1 MNESNRIISDG
12 EPTELLTL
20 PAKHKIKKDV
30 ERNALMTRSMEQIVV
45 TPAPKPALR
54 KSRSAPHGQLRN
66 NSFYMEPAP
75 VPVYLNSTSP
85 PQMQPIP
92 TMQPI
97 QRIPSMQPYVYP
109 PPPYVP
115 YSAPSFYYSP
125 PPPPQP
131 TYIIRRNPPPAVP
144 YDCYGPNFDACF
156 GPDVRPIHNTS
167 TLAQQR
173 EQLEAIQ
180 LSRSTYRDRL
190 PV

>member
-1 MNESNRIISDG
+1 MNQPNRTISVG
-12 EPTELLTL
+12 EPSTVPT
-20 PAKHKIKKDV
+20 KHIIKKDV
-30 ERNALMTRSMEQIVV
+30 ERNALTTRSMEQITV

-75 VPVYLNSTSP
+75 VPVYFNPASP
-85 PQMQPIP
+85 PPMQRIP

-97 QRIPSMQPYVYP
+97 QRIPSMQPYVY

-167 TLAQQR
+167 TIAQQR